1 MISSNPITNN
11 WQKNLYAMFIAELVV
26 MAGFSFV
33 FPFMP
38 LYIEKLGNYTY
49 QQAAFWA
56 GIAEGTCGIAMFLTS
71 PLWGLMADRMGRKP
85 MVLRAIF
92 GSAAVVALIAIS
104 PNVPFLILMRFFQ
117 GVLSGTVAAAS
128 ALVASMTPRE
138 KRPFAMGFLMTG
150 IYVGNSCGPLLGGLA
165 ADKFGYETTFF
176 IAACAL
182 AAGGFVV
189 LFLVKEKFEPVK
201 VSERSSMRSMLRLA
215 GSKEVLP
222 LLIMQFAL
230 SAGPSMVGPIIPLFI
245 QQLNPL
251 GQAATESGIAL
262 TLAGIIAAVSAT
274 IAGRLTT
281 HLSLKRIL
289 VFSCLGTCLAYLA
302 PMTAANVTQL
312 TIYIALRG
320 LLNGGILTA
329 SYALLSLS
337 VSPNQQGVVFGL
349 GQSANSLGGG
359 LGPTIG
365 GALGSS
371 LGLKNVF
378 GFTAGMYLF
387 TTLLVIKVIPKHA
400 GEKTETTPNNPDTV

>member
-1 MISSNPITNN
+1 MISSEPISNN

-56 GIAEGTCGIAMFLTS
+56 GIAEGTCGIAMFLAS
-71 PLWGLMADRMGRKP
+71 PLWGLIADRMGRKP

-92 GSAAVVALIAIS
+92 GSAVVVALIAIS
-104 PNVPFLILMRFFQ
+104 PNVPFLIMMRFFQ

-138 KRPFAMGFLMTG
+138 KRPFAMGLLMTG

-201 VSERSSMRSMLRLA
+201 ESERSSIRSMLRLA
-215 GSKEVLP
+215 GSKEVLS
-222 LLIMQFAL
+222 LLIIQFAL

-274 IAGRLTT
+274 VAGRLTT
-281 HLSLKRIL
+281 HLSLKIIL

-302 PMTAANVTQL
+302 PMTATNVTQL

-359 LGPTIG
+359 VGPTIG

-400 GEKTETTPNNPDTV
+400 GEKTETTPKSPGTG